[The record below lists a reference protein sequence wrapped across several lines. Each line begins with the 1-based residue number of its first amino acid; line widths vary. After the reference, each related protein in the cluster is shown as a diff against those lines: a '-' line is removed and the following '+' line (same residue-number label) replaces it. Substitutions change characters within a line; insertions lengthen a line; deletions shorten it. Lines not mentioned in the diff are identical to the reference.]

1 MPIDYEKRKDGIAII
16 TMNRPEKHNALTKA
30 DLTRLTEVFYELRTD
45 PSVLVAI
52 ITGAGNRSFT
62 TGMDLSLV
70 GELHPDHYKDVPQGL
85 LMNMVPYMK
94 GIDIWKPIIAAV
106 NGHAIALG
114 ACMLLGTDIRLA
126 TPNATYALNE
136 VLFAD
141 LADGGALP
149 RLPRQIP
156 YVHAMKI
163 LLTGETINAQEMLRI
178 GLINEIVPQEKLMPR
193 ALEIAEHLVNKCDK
207 YSVQVTKQ
215 AVIRGM
221 DVGLSQALLEEALF
235 KEMLEN
241 RHGLKN
247 PMMEKYADKFRK

>member
-1 MPIDYEKRKDGIAII
+1 MAIDYEIRKDGIAIV
-16 TMNRPEKHNALTKA
+16 TMNRPEKLNALNMD
-30 DLTRLTEVFYELRTD
+30 DLKRITEVFVDLRMNPD
-45 PSVLVAI
+45 VLVAI

-62 TGMDLSLV
+62 SGMDLGLIGQMSS
-70 GELHPDHYKDVPQGL
+70 DHYKDVPKGL
-85 LMNMVPYMK
+85 LMNMVPYLK
-94 GIDIWKPIIAAV
+94 GIDIWKPIIAAI

-114 ACMLLGTDIRLA
+114 ACMLLGTDLRLA
-126 TPNATYALNE
+126 TPNATFALNE

-156 YVHAMKI
+156 YVHAMRI
-163 LLTGETINAQEMLRI
+163 LLLGETIDAQEMLRV
-178 GLINEIVPQEKLMPR
+178 GLVNEIVPHERLMPR
-193 ALEIAEHLVNKCDK
+193 ALEIAEHIVHKCDK

-247 PMMEKYADKFRK
+247 PMMEQYAQKYKK